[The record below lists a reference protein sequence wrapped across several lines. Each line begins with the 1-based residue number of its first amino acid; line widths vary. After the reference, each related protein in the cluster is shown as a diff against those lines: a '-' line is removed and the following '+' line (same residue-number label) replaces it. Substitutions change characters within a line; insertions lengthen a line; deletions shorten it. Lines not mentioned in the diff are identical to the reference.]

1 MASINN
7 LEEGDTGGVLT
18 LLVIGGLGFYLG
30 LVLVDAITITVDTIL
45 PDARDPVITAWINFI
60 VAIILVSILV
70 YIFVC
75 VFSNRK
81 RKGKRSCRS
90 LL

>member
-18 LLVIGGLGFYLG
+18 LIIIGALGFYVA
-30 LVLVDAITITVDTIL
+30 LVLVEAITITVDTIL
-45 PDARDPVITAWINFI
+45 PDARDPVIKAWINFI
-60 VAIILVSILV
+60 VAIILVSLLV

-81 RKGKRSCRS
+81 RKRECFC
-90 LL
+90 